1 MTLTFIHILPVL
13 ITGFAAVVHGAVGIG
28 FPLIATPLLAMVTD
42 VKTAILLLVV
52 PTIAINLAN
61 IIKGGKWQKSIAL
74 YWPLA
79 VYGMIGSFLG
89 ARLLVAVPPENF
101 RPVLAGVILLYL
113 NADRL
118 GVGFSW
124 VPRYPRTATALF
136 GLAAGIL
143 GGTVNVMLPALVIFA
158 LEIRMDK
165 TAMIQVFN
173 FCFLFGK
180 LTQGLVFVQAGFL
193 TLDVI
198 KTSIPLAVLSLVAMV
213 SAMTLRTRI
222 RGDVYKRWLRRL
234 LLIMAVVLLSQ
245 FFYGMVVKTV

>member
-1 MTLTFIHILPVL
+1 MTLTL
-13 ITGFAAVVHGAVGIG
+13 IYFLFAMIIGFAAVVHGAVGIG

-42 VKTAILLLVV
+42 VKTAILLLVL
-52 PTIAINLAN
+52 PTIVINAAN
-61 IIKGGKWQKSIAL
+61 IIKGGAWNKSIAL

-89 ARLLVAVPPENF
+89 ARLLVMVPPETF

-113 NADRL
+113 NAERL

-124 VPRYPRTATALF
+124 IPRHPKTATAVF

-158 LEIRMDK
+158 LEIRMNK

-180 LTQGLVFVQAGFL
+180 LTQGAVFIQAGFL
-193 TLDVI
+193 TLDVL
-198 KTSIPLAVLSLVAMV
+198 KTSVPLAVLSLIVMM
-213 SAMTLRTRI
+213 SAMTARDRI
-222 RGDVYKRWLRRL
+222 QGTVYKRWLRGL
-234 LLIMAVVLLSQ
+234 LLIMAAILLIQ
-245 FFYGMVVKTV
+245 FFLQHAP